1 MLIADFF
8 IFLLLGLYLQNV
20 ISQQY
25 GQSKPFY
32 FLCTK
37 KFWCKKNKNV
47 VYLREK
53 ADSITRP
60 SKFKDNYQD
69 ESQYNDKLNNGEC
82 LKLTDI
88 VKVFDDGKVA
98 VDGLSLNIYKDEI
111 FALLGHNGAGKTT
124 LISILCGLY
133 EKTSGQAFHE
143 NEDIYENMDEFRK
156 KIGICPQHDVLFDKL
171 TVREHLE
178 MFAIFKGVDP
188 AVMNNDIDKVI
199 SDMELNEKENIC
211 VQALSGGQKR
221 KLSIGIALLG
231 GSKVVFLDEP
241 SSGMYITSRR
251 ALWDILKKC
260 NNNRIIVLTTHYMEE
275 AAILGNRIG
284 IVANGKLKC
293 CGTSLFLIN
302 RFGKYISLT
311 IVKDQ
316 NCDDQKV
323 INFIKQKIGNNVEF
337 DIFSEEILVRINK
350 DNEFN
355 VNLKEFFNSL
365 DQNITLLDIKSYSAS
380 MPTLEDVFLNVS
392 AETKANA
399 DEILAFKKNE
409 NTDDETI
416 KLKKVDD
423 NLADKLMNLNNYSYD
438 QYERS
443 LEGEVTGTKMFFNHL
458 KACLMKR
465 FLQIIRDKK
474 TFVLEVF
481 CPILLVLTGLIV
493 VSVKLIYDSPPRDMK
508 MNLLPSPQT
517 ITINANP
524 LYSRDL
530 DLKAVF
536 KNKSDETYNFVD
548 ISNTTSIASLV
559 EFNNRLFLNNNDKK
573 NLACYFI
580 LNTSNSSNQY
590 DAVLLINT
598 VSKDACVIFLQN
610 FFNNMISAISGKQVE
625 INVK

>member
-1 MLIADFF
+1 M
-8 IFLLLGLYLQNV
+8 
-20 ISQQY
+20 
-25 GQSKPFY
+25 
-32 FLCTK
+32 
-37 KFWCKKNKNV
+37 
-47 VYLREK
+47 
-53 ADSITRP
+53 
-60 SKFKDNYQD
+60 
-69 ESQYNDKLNNGEC
+69 
-82 LKLTDI
+82 
-88 VKVFDDGKVA
+88 
-98 VDGLSLNIYKDEI
+98 
-111 FALLGHNGAGKTT
+111 
-124 LISILCGLY
+124 
-133 EKTSGQAFHE
+133 
-143 NEDIYENMDEFRK
+143 
-156 KIGICPQHDVLFDKL
+156 
-171 TVREHLE
+171 
-178 MFAIFKGVDP
+178 
-188 AVMNNDIDKVI
+188 
-199 SDMELNEKENIC
+199 
-211 VQALSGGQKR
+211 
-221 KLSIGIALLG
+221 
-231 GSKVVFLDEP
+231 
-241 SSGMYITSRR
+241 
-251 ALWDILKKC
+251 
-260 NNNRIIVLTTHYMEE
+260 
-275 AAILGNRIG
+275 
-284 IVANGKLKC
+284 
-293 CGTSLFLIN
+293 
-302 RFGKYISLT
+302 
-311 IVKDQ
+311 KDQ

-559 EFNNRLFLNNNDKK
+559 EFNNRLFLNNNDTK
-573 NLACYFI
+573 NLAGYFI